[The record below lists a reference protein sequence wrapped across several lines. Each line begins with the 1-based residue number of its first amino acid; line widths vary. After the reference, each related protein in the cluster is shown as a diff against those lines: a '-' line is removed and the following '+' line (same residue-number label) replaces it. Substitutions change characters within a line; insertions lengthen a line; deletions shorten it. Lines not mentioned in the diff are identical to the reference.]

1 MGGSTVETIWPAAKV
16 EKLKE
21 YAARGFS
28 ASQIGAAIAA
38 SRNAV
43 IGKCARLHIR
53 LFSQAAV
60 GGRVKVDLS
69 KKPVKPTLA
78 HFELI
83 KAADA
88 AGESLPD
95 VMEKTGLSYGQISRL
110 RQDMGL
116 KKKKSTRQAAD
127 DTTLQR
133 LKARINN
140 PIPASVD
147 LQERFT
153 EGYLGQRGRVA
164 LEELSPDHCKFPI
177 DQPGGAPL
185 RFCGEPRVGK
195 ESWCA
200 HHFARCTGAGYKQ
213 GGHFR
218 LLPMNGSRR
227 KVAA

>member
-1 MGGSTVETIWPAAKV
+1 MVEKIWPDAKI

-21 YAARGFS
+21 HAARGLS
-28 ASQIGAAIAA
+28 AAQIGAAIGA

-43 IGKCARLHIR
+43 IGKCARLHVR
-53 LFSQAAV
+53 LISQAAV
-60 GGRVKVDLS
+60 GGKAKVNLS
-69 KKPVKPTLA
+69 KKPLKPTLA
-78 HFELI
+78 HLELI
-83 KAADA
+83 KAADDT
-88 AGESLPD
+88 GESLPD
-95 VMEKTGLSYGQISRL
+95 VIAKTGLSYGQIAKL

-147 LQERFT
+147 MQERFS
-153 EGYLGQRGRVA
+153 EGYLGQRGRVS
-164 LEELSPDHCKFPI
+164 LDELSGEHCKFPI
-177 DQPGGAPL
+177 DQADGAPP
-185 RFCGEPRVGK
+185 RFCGQLRVGK

-200 HHFARCTGAGYKQ
+200 HHFERCTGAEYKQ

-218 LLPMNGSRR
+218 LLPMTSSRR